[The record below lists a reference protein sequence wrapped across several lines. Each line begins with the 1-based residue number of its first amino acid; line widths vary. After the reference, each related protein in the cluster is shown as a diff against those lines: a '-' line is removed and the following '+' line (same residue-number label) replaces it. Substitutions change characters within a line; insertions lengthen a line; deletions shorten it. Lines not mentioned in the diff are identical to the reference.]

1 MAATMGL
8 PSSSTPT
15 RTKTPRLEV
24 RWGGGWDEFVET
36 VAAVREPVAELPES
50 MLPAFRDAAVG
61 RHVPGR
67 SVGVSM
73 TLHVLALVLPL
84 PAFLTA
90 PASRSALD
98 LPRIEYD
105 LQWAGTSPVLPPI
118 SPPRAAKRAPSPG
131 GKPNEPLPPR
141 GAERQQPQTIVSTP
155 AEPNHPTH
163 TVLRQNA
170 MEKRLTPQELKLP
183 NMVIPQAPNP
193 TQSSELDLRR
203 MRVPGAP
210 LDLSGPPQAPRRRL
224 RKAAEISLAP
234 TEAKNRYARL
244 TVPPASEGTGAS
256 SAPEVDAALGAARS
270 GDLDLPGVIALS
282 AQPAMPSP
290 TVSLP
295 ESNLRARFVAGPY
308 PGAGSPGGIPGGVPG
323 ASGGEGGGPGGI
335 IGGGGAGIEVPD
347 LLVMPAGAVPP
358 GPVVVGP
365 GAGGTGETGLEG
377 RRAAIQAARQ
387 APRQTAPEPRRS
399 QPSKPAQ
406 ERADELIEGL
416 SPSKRSGSD
425 YRGRRIYTIYIN
437 MPNLTSQS
445 GSWVL
450 RFAELGDEGGGVP
463 GGASDTGLIESPVAL
478 SKVDPGYPA
487 DARREK
493 IEGTVFL
500 YGVIRPDGS
509 VENVQVVRRVHDSID
524 ARAVAAFQRWRFDPG
539 RKNGAPIP
547 LEVVVEIP
555 FRLTQLF

>member
-1 MAATMGL
+1 MG
-8 PSSSTPT
+8 SSSSPTSTPP
-15 RTKTPRLEV
+15 KTPRLEV
-24 RWGGGWDEFVET
+24 TWGGGWEEFVET

-50 MLPAFRDAAVG
+50 MPPAFRDAAVG

-98 LPRIEYD
+98 LPKIEYD
-105 LQWAGTSPVLPPI
+105 LHWAGTSPVLPPI
-118 SPPRAAKRAPSPG
+118 SPPRTAKRAPSPG

-170 MEKRLTPQELKLP
+170 MEKRLAPQELKLP
-183 NMVIPQAPNP
+183 NMVIPQTPNP
-193 TQSSELDLRR
+193 VQSSELDLRR

-210 LDLSGPPQAPRRRL
+210 LDLSGPPQAPKRLL

-234 TEAKNRYARL
+234 TDPKNVYARL
-244 TVPPASEGTGAS
+244 TVPPANEGAGDATATE
-256 SAPEVDAALGAARS
+256 AAAALGAARS

-282 AQPAMPSP
+282 AQPASPSP
-290 TVSLP
+290 MVSLP

-308 PGAGSPGGIPGGVPG
+308 SGAGSPGGIPGGVPG

-335 IGGGGAGIEVPD
+335 AGGGGAGIEVPD
-347 LLVMPAGAVPP
+347 LLVTPAGAVPP

-365 GAGGTGETGLEG
+365 GAGGPPRPGGTGLEG
-377 RRAAIQAARQ
+377 RRAAIQAARKEP
-387 APRQTAPEPRRS
+387 PRQTASAPR
-399 QPSKPAQ
+399 QASKPAQ
-406 ERADELIEGL
+406 ARADELIEGL

-463 GGASDTGLIESPVAL
+463 GGASDTGLIESPVAV

-487 DARREK
+487 DARRDK

-509 VENVQVVRRVHDSID
+509 VDDVQVVRSVHESID
-524 ARAVAAFQRWRFDPG
+524 ARAVTAFQRWRFDPG
-539 RKNGAPIP
+539 KKNGAAIP

>member
-1 MAATMGL
+1 M
-8 PSSSTPT
+8 
-15 RTKTPRLEV
+15 TPRLEV
-24 RWGGGWDEFVET
+24 RWGGGWEEFVET

-50 MLPAFRDAAVG
+50 MRPAFRDAAVG

-67 SVGVSM
+67 PVGISA
-73 TLHVLALVLPL
+73 TLHILFLVLPL
-84 PAFLTA
+84 PAFLTQA
-90 PASRSALD
+90 PPRSALE
-98 LPRIEYD
+98 LPKIEYD
-105 LQWAGTSPVLPPI
+105 LQWAGTSAVLPPI
-118 SPPRAAKRAPSPG
+118 SPPRSPKRAASPG

-141 GAERQQPQTIVSTP
+141 GAERMQPQTIVSTP

-170 MEKRLTPQELKLP
+170 MEKRLAPQELKLP

-193 TQSSELDLRR
+193 VQSSELDLRR

-210 LDLSGPPQAPRRRL
+210 LDLSGPPQAPKRRL

-234 TEAKNRYARL
+234 TDPKNLYARL
-244 TVPPASEGTGAS
+244 VVPPGSEASGTS
-256 SAPEVDAALGAARS
+256 SAPDVDAALGAARS

-282 AQPAMPSP
+282 AQPAMPTP

-308 PGAGSPGGIPGGVPG
+308 PGEGSPGGIPGGVPG

-335 IGGGGAGIEVPD
+335 AGGGGAAIEVPD
-347 LLVMPAGAVPP
+347 LLVIPAGAVPP

-365 GAGGTGETGLEG
+365 GAGGPPRPASSGGTGLES

-387 APRQTAPEPRRS
+387 QEPRAQPS

-416 SPSKRSGSD
+416 SPSKRSGTD

-437 MPNLTSQS
+437 MPNLTSQA

-450 RFAELGDEGGGVP
+450 RFAELGDEGGGMP
-463 GGASDTGLIESPVAL
+463 GGASDTGLIESPVAMT
-478 SKVDPGYPA
+478 KVDPGYPA

-509 VENVQVVRRVHDSID
+509 VENVEVVRSVSDSID
-524 ARAVAAFQRWRFDPG
+524 ARAVAAFRRWRFDPG